1 MFSNTTKRYRLVGQL
16 RGHTD
21 SIHAV
26 AMAESG
32 KLLASGGEWAAEPS
46 TLSRA
51 DEDPGSDSVRLW
63 DTNALSECASPVQD
77 ITQRGHPSCLV
88 WASIPGELE
97 QVLCY
102 GTILGYLVVWMRSS
116 GRTVSPIL

>member
-1 MFSNTTKRYRLVGQL
+1 MFSDTTKRYRLVGQL

-46 TLSRA
+46 MLSRA
-51 DEDPGSDSVRLW
+51 DEDPGSDGVRLW

-77 ITQRGHPSCLV
+77 ITQRGHPSCLM
-88 WASIPGELE
+88 WASIPGKLE
-97 QVLCY
+97 QALCY

-116 GRTVSPIL
+116 GQMVSPLL

>member
-1 MFSNTTKRYRLVGQL
+1 MFSDTTKHYRLVGQL
-16 RGHTD
+16 CGHTD
-21 SIHAV
+21 SIHTV

-46 TLSRA
+46 TLSHA
-51 DEDPGSDSVRLW
+51 DEDPGSDGVRLW
-63 DTNALSECASPVQD
+63 DMNALSECASPVQD
-77 ITQRGHPSCLV
+77 ITQCGHLSCLM

-102 GTILGYLVVWMRSS
+102 GTILGYLVVWTCSS
-116 GRTVSPIL
+116 GQMVSPLL